1 MIFPVLLFDMPIRR
15 SPLIPSPWKRPVQ
28 LAVGGIADAQL
39 MPHIAGDTT
48 TAIRTASQCSVDR
61 IHASSHA
68 LQMPRS

>member
-1 MIFPVLLFDMPIRR
+1 M
-15 SPLIPSPWKRPVQ
+15 Q

-48 TAIRTASQCSVDR
+48 TAIRTASQCIVDR
-61 IHASSHA
+61 IQTSSHA